1 MTTIMKTLLT
11 LLRSLIALPAAAA
24 ITLLLFLLLP
34 ILQHINEMKQPD
46 TELREVTTAEIPP
59 PPPPAPEEPPKEEP
73 KEEEPPQLMEQA
85 QPLDLSQLELAL
97 SGGIGEGG
105 GDFAIKLAGDTKIRS
120 DEAEAVFSLDDLD
133 QLPRVT
139 QQRAP
144 EYPPELKKK
153 KISGTVYV
161 IFVVSKQG
169 RVEQAKVQKSTNPA
183 FDAPALKAVKRW
195 SFEPGRKNGKPVQF
209 RMRVPISFA
218 AH

>member
-1 MTTIMKTLLT
+1 MSAITRILITV
-11 LLRSLIALPAAAA
+11 LRSAIALPAAAA

-34 ILQHINEMKQPD
+34 ILQHISEMKKPD
-46 TELREVTTAEIPP
+46 LELREVTTAEIPP
-59 PPPPAPEEPPKEEP
+59 PPPPAPEEPPEEKP
-73 KEEEPPQLMEQA
+73 QEEEPPQLTEQA
-85 QPLDLSQLELAL
+85 QPLDLAQLELAL

-105 GDFAIKLAGDTKIRS
+105 GDFAIKLAGETKIRS

-133 QLPRVT
+133 QAPRVT

-144 EYPPELKKK
+144 DYPPELKKK

-161 IFVVSKQG
+161 IFIVSKQG

-183 FDAPALKAVKRW
+183 FEAPALKAVKHW

-218 AH
+218 AQ